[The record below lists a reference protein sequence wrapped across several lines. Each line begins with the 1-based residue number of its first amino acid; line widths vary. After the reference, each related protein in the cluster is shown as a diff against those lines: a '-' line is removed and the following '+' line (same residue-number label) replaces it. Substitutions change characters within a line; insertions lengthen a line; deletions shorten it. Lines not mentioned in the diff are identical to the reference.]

1 MSPRANL
8 LLIAFVLL
16 ALLPLGEFRAAGAQE
31 TQVDIV
37 VCPTCEVS
45 DLAEAVSNAAPGS
58 RIEVRGGTYATQL
71 LIERDLELIG
81 VDNPII
87 DGGGQGT
94 VIRVTGAALTIEGF
108 MIRNSGTSL
117 DHEDSA
123 VLVEKGQAT
132 VIDNLIEG
140 TLFGIYLKESPGS
153 IVRDNVIIGEPLP
166 PALRGDG
173 IRVWYCD
180 DVLIEGNVAEDG
192 RDAILWYSNRG
203 VVRNNR
209 FDRGRYGLHLMF
221 SDAARIEGNS
231 LNENSIGLYIMYSRD
246 PHIVGNSMS
255 NNRGPSGGG
264 LGLKDVDRA
273 IVEANRF
280 VGNQIAAQVDTSPRE
295 FGIENYFTD
304 NVFAYNEVGI
314 GFMPSVRRNT
324 LSGNSFIDNIVHVSV
339 LGGGK
344 LQEIT
349 WSPDGRG
356 NYWSDYAGY
365 DANGDGV
372 GDVPYRSQKLFE
384 SLMDAHPSFRLFIFS
399 PAAMA
404 IDFAA
409 RAVPSVRPETRFED
423 TAPLMEPPAV
433 AGLPPV
439 EQAGM
444 ATRLGW
450 AGAGLAVVLGA
461 ATAASAIRRRPAR
474 HTIQQTEEATVRGMQ
489 TPHAPAAVTGPEGE
503 SAAIVARGLTKRY
516 GKVAAVDD
524 MTFAIRPGDAVAL
537 WGPNGAGKTTILRCL
552 LGLARY
558 SGHVMVEGLD
568 PARQGRETRQAIG
581 YVPQDLAPSAMTV
594 AEMTAFIAKLKGVA
608 LDDAR
613 ERLVLLGI
621 EDAADKP
628 VSALSGG
635 MKQRLALA
643 LALIGAPSILLL
655 DEPTANLDAA
665 GRADLL
671 NLLRRLKADGMTLV
685 FSSHRPDDVLTL
697 ADRILLIERGVLQEE
712 LTPAA
717 FATSLDAGSRLV
729 VALKNGH
736 MNEALETLTRLGYE
750 PVRGGDRIV
759 TVGIHPTQK
768 AEVLMALARE
778 GVDIADFELE
788 RMS

>member
-1 MSPRANL
+1 
-8 LLIAFVLL
+8 VLL
-16 ALLPLGEFRAAGAQE
+16 ALLQFGGFRAVDAQE
-31 TQVDIV
+31 ALADIV

-45 DLAEAVSNAAPGS
+45 DLAVAVANADAGA
-58 RIEVRGGTYATQL
+58 RIEVRGGTYVTSL
-71 LIERDLELIG
+71 VIERDVELIG
-81 VDNPII
+81 VDSPVI
-87 DGGGQGT
+87 DGGGKGT
-94 VIRVTGAALTIEGF
+94 VIRVTGASLTIEGF
-108 MIRNSGTSL
+108 TIRNSGTSL

-123 VLVEKGQAT
+123 VLVDKGQAT
-132 VIDNLIEG
+132 IIDNLIEG
-140 TLFGIYLKESPGS
+140 TLFGVYLKESPGS

-180 DVLIEGNVAEDG
+180 DVVIEGNVAEDG

-246 PHIVGNSMS
+246 PYIAGNSMS

-273 IVEANRF
+273 VVEANRF

-365 DANGDGV
+365 DANGDGI

-384 SLMDAHPSFRLFIFS
+384 SLMDEHPSFRLFIFS

-404 IDFAA
+404 IDFAS
-409 RAVPSVRPETRFED
+409 RAVPSVRPQTRFED
-423 TAPLMEPPAV
+423 TAPLMKPPAV
-433 AGLPPV
+433 VGLPAVPG
-439 EQAGM
+439 ATTT
-444 ATRLGW
+444 TRLGW
-450 AGAGLAVVLGA
+450 AGAGLAAALGA
-461 ATAASAIRRRPAR
+461 VITAIAIRRRPSPRAKR
-474 HTIQQTEEATVRGMQ
+474 STEEEPVRGEQMPPATAAATVLVDE
-489 TPHAPAAVTGPEGE
+489 PV
-503 SAAIVARGLTKRY
+503 AIATRRLSKYY
-516 GKVAAVDD
+516 GKVAAVQD
-524 MTFAIRPGDAVAL
+524 MTFNVRPGEAVAL
-537 WGPNGAGKTTILRCL
+537 WGSNGAGKTTILRCL

-558 SGHVMVEGLD
+558 SGEARVAGLD
-568 PARQGRETRQAIG
+568 PARRGREARHAIG

-594 AEMTAFIAKLKGVA
+594 AEMTVFIAKLKGVA
-608 LDDAR
+608 PDEAR
-613 ERLVLLGI
+613 DRLVLLGI

-643 LALIGAPSILLL
+643 LALIGTPSILLL

-671 NLLRRLKADGMTLV
+671 NLLRQLKADGMTLV

-697 ADRILLIERGVLQEE
+697 ADRILLIERGVLQQE

-717 FATSLDAGSRLV
+717 FATDLGAGSRLV

-750 PVRGGDRIV
+750 PARNGDRV
-759 TVGIHPTQK
+759 LTVGIQPHQK
-768 AEVLMALARE
+768 AEVLTALARV

-788 RMS
+788 RVS